1 MSLRHVTDL
10 DVLSRYLRGIDE
22 DTTGVASRVHDPYAQ
37 ILSIFRG
44 VNIAAGALARVPFE
58 IWDTVAN
65 EPLLP
70 DTVGSDGPRAR
81 LLRLFARPNPVMTW
95 RKFIETAIVQYHS
108 GNAYVYTY
116 EPDIYGVPTQ
126 LRLLLPSSVL
136 PYREAGDDVM
146 ELRGWQFSKTGG
158 GVVILPTDKV
168 LRLEYAVNPQDPH
181 RGLGPFTPGRLAA
194 DADYLAGTYQRATLM
209 NGGAPGSILSFDGD
223 EDELPRE
230 QADQLEESWQRKF
243 GAASSGSKVALLTG
257 KWNYQVLGFRP
268 RDMEF
273 LAQRK
278 FSLEEFARLLNIPP
292 LYLGVY
298 ENSGLSD
305 AGLRVQ
311 QRLLYENNTIPLAVK
326 VAELLNE
333 SIIKLVDPTLEG
345 VFNFDTVEALRD
357 DLQTK
362 ATIASTL
369 VQAGW
374 SNTEVNERL
383 DLGFDTPDEEID
395 GVEVEQEAAP
405 PPLAQFT
412 ASIQQIVK
420 DVASGALPRD
430 AGLGLLVV
438 TLGMTQEQAELVLGS
453 AGIPEEPAAAPPPPP
468 PNGDM
473 GDAPAGADA
482 PVADP
487 GAEGAADDDS
497 PSDGAAPEEMA
508 PAIVEESDGWYLVDA
523 DGQHIAGPFESEDE
537 ARAQSD
543 AVGGEAAIASRAVSS
558 LAVVRAARG
567 KKLSASRIKKA
578 HRAYLRAQQQAEHA
592 IENKVRST
600 LMSFRAGVLRKLVRL
615 NAERGGAG
623 ARAVLRSADDD
634 ILRISAREIAELLD
648 EIDEAKLRAAIT
660 PGIRRAYRSG
670 AASLE
675 DVMDAI
681 GVPAR
686 DYTRFQEDRLPA
698 IVDGFIDKRLGTG
711 LPTSVTDDI
720 RDAVNEAVVEAIQN
734 GSNLKTTIDGIRDV
748 FDSSLSRARTI
759 ARTETAIAMSSA
771 RQIAYSEQGVDRHQW
786 LTAGDEHV
794 REEHALLD
802 GTITDVGEEFM
813 PGLRYP
819 GDPDCPDAGLI
830 INCRCTTVPLS
841 RRGYDDARA
850 EGAPTATEQQLALAQ
865 EDDDGERSAGGYSVA
880 TRQQRETA

>member
-10 DVLSRYLRGIDE
+10 DVLSRYLRGIDDE
-22 DTTGVASRVHDPYAQ
+22 ASGAMASRVHDPYSQ
-37 ILSIFRG
+37 VLSIFRG

-65 EPLLP
+65 EPLMQ
-70 DTVGSDGPRAR
+70 DNVGGDGPRAR
-81 LLRLFARPNPVMTW
+81 LLRLFSRPNPVMTW

-108 GNAYVYTY
+108 GNAYVYVY
-116 EPDIYGVPTQ
+116 QPDVYGVPQQ
-126 LRLLLPSSVL
+126 LRLLLPSAVL
-136 PYREAGDDVM
+136 PFREAGDDVM
-146 ELRGWQFSKTGG
+146 DLRGWQFQKQGG
-158 GVVILPTDKV
+158 GSVILPIDKV
-168 LRLEYAVNPQDPH
+168 LRLEYAVNPHDPH
-181 RGLGPFTPGRLAA
+181 RGIGPFTPGRLAA
-194 DADYLAGTYQRATLM
+194 DSDYLAGTYQRATLL

-243 GAASSGSKVALLTG
+243 GAASSGNKVALLTG

-333 SIIKLVDPTLEG
+333 AIIKVVDPSLEG

-374 SNTEVNERL
+374 STVEVNERL

-395 GVEVEQEAAP
+395 GVEVETEASP
-405 PPLAQFT
+405 PPLAAFT

-438 TLGMTQEQAELVLGS
+438 TLGMSQEQAELVLGS
-453 AGIPEEPAAAPPPPP
+453 AGIEPEKPEEPTAAPPVPGAEPAVPGGPPPPP
-468 PNGDM
+468 P
-473 GDAPAGADA
+473 
-482 PVADP
+482 
-487 GAEGAADDDS
+487 ADDAASDAEDES
-497 PSDGAAPEEMA
+497 PSEGAAPEEMA
-508 PAIVEESDGWYLVDA
+508 PTVVEEDDGWYLVDA
-523 DGQHIAGPFESEDE
+523 DGKHIAGPFEDEEE
-537 ARAQSD
+537 ARAQAD
-543 AVGGEAAIASRAVSS
+543 AVGGEGAIASRAVSS

-567 KKLSASRIKKA
+567 KKLPASRIKKA

-592 IENKVRST
+592 IENKIRST
-600 LMSFRAGVLRKLVRL
+600 MMGWRAGVLRKLVRL
-615 NAERGGAG
+615 NASRGGAG

-634 ILRISAREIAELLD
+634 ILRISADEIAVLLD
-648 EIDEAKLRAAIT
+648 EIDEGKLRAVIQ

-675 DVMDAI
+675 DVMGAI

-698 IVDGFIDKRLGTG
+698 IVDGFVDKRLRTG
-711 LPTSVTDDI
+711 LPTAVTDDI
-720 RDAVNEAVVEAIQN
+720 RAAVNEAVVEAIQN

-771 RQIAYSEQGVDRHQW
+771 RQIAYTEQGVDRHQW

-794 REEHALLD
+794 REDHALLD
-802 GTITDVGEEFM
+802 GTIADVGEEFL
-813 PGLRYP
+813 PSLRYP
-819 GDPDCPDAGLI
+819 GDPDCNDPGLI
-830 INCRCTTVPLS
+830 INCRCTTIPLS
-841 RRGYDDARA
+841 RRGYDEARE
-850 EGAPTATEQQLALAQ
+850 EGAPTATEQQLALL
-865 EDDDGERSAGGYSVA
+865 EDAEEAG
-880 TRQQRETA
+880 